1 MKKKKTKRKMKKELR
16 EECELDSNV
25 TLCKILERVNL
36 EDGIET
42 ETCPWKQRSRMV
54 TSPVVN
60 TYPLSSYT
68 FGTKE
73 PKMEK
78 DTSVADRLARM
89 KVKYGLLNI
98 ALLSL
103 FDLLDLSSIL
113 IVVSLILSRFGYEKT
128 PLLKPYLF
136 LILKP

>member
-1 MKKKKTKRKMKKELR
+1 MELR
-16 EECELDSNV
+16 EECEVDSNV
-25 TLCKILERVNL
+25 TLCKILERENL

-42 ETCPWKQRSRMV
+42 ETCPWKQRRRMV

-113 IVVSLILSRFGYEKT
+113 IVVSLILSRFGYEKNT
-128 PLLKPYLF
+128 LLKPYLF

>member
-1 MKKKKTKRKMKKELR
+1 
-16 EECELDSNV
+16 
-25 TLCKILERVNL
+25 
-36 EDGIET
+36 
-42 ETCPWKQRSRMV
+42 MV

-89 KVKYGLLNI
+89 KVKY
-98 ALLSL
+98 AL
-103 FDLLDLSSIL
+103 F
-113 IVVSLILSRFGYEKT
+113 F
-128 PLLKPYLF
+128 F
-136 LILKP
+136 